1 MPYIKEERRRMLNDT
16 VDKLVED
23 INANSRA
30 GELNYIITNLLVLSL
45 WGEESYKLHNENIG
59 VLESVKLEYYRRLV
73 APYEDE
79 KIEENG
85 DIDVYDK

>member
-1 MPYIKEERRRMLNDT
+1 MPYIKTQSRETLDDK
-16 VDKLVED
+16 VDD
-23 INANSRA
+23 IIETISIDGRA
-30 GELNYIITNLLVLSL
+30 GDLNYIITNILVKSL
-45 WGEESYKLHNENIG
+45 WGAESYKLHNENIG